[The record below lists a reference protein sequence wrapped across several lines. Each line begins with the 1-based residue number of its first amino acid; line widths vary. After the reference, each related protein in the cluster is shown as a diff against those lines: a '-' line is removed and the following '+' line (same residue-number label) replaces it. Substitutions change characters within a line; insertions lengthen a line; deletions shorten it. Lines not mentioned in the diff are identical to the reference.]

1 MDDKSNGPVE
11 PSKVLAL
18 HQRGMTQAAVARALH
33 TSPHFVRKAA
43 AEAGVTFDGTQT
55 EAARS
60 ARASEIRAEHDAL
73 GVGFRAAAREG
84 LIMAMDR
91 RLRPV
96 DRKWAVTMAAIAT
109 DKSVALMD
117 HGRQS
122 RQLDRE
128 EEIDQQIAA
137 MSGIGSIF
145 DAKDLEDE
153 DFSDTDGMFLADRD
167 EPP

>member
-1 MDDKSNGPVE
+1 MTDKTNGPVD
-11 PSKVLAL
+11 PDKVLAL
-18 HQRGMTQAAVARALH
+18 YRRGMTQANVARALQ

-43 AEAGVTFDGTQT
+43 KEAGVTFDGTQT
-55 EAARS
+55 EAARA
-60 ARASEIRAEHDAL
+60 ARASEIRAERDAL
-73 GVGFRAAAREG
+73 AVGFRAAAVEG
-84 LIMAMDR
+84 LVMAMDR

-109 DKSVALMD
+109 DKDLALDD
-117 HGRQS
+117 HGRRA

-128 EEIDQQIAA
+128 EEMDQQIAA

-153 DFSDTDGMFLADRD
+153 DFSDTDGMFLDDRD